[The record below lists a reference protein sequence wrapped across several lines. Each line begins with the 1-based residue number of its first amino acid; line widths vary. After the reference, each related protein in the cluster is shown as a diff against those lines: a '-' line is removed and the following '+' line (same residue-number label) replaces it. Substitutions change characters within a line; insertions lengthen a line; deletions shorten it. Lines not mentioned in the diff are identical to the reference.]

1 MPMLPLQGIRVAD
14 FSQVF
19 AGPAATLW
27 MAALGA
33 DVIKIENPAHPD
45 NVRRASLGADRKYR
59 YSEDPRVAWFAP
71 LNFGKKSCTLDLKT
85 PEGQSKARDIISVC
99 DVVTENFATG
109 VMERFGLGYDQ
120 VRRVRPDVV
129 MLSVSGFG
137 RTGPDKDFVAY
148 ATIATA
154 FGGLNGLTGYD
165 GGEPKS
171 IGGAWG
177 DLLAAKMGA
186 LLTLTALER
195 RWRTGRGQYID
206 LSMSQVMVGLA
217 PEAVLDFTMN
227 GRNRGP
233 RGNRDDIMAP
243 HSAYPCKGE
252 DAWAVVAVGN
262 DREWA
267 ALCKVIGRPEL
278 ARDPRFADQRQ
289 RWLRQA
295 EIDPV
300 VASWTRERTSQQV
313 MDTLQKAG
321 VPAARSSKLEEI
333 ATDPHLKARGY
344 FLDMPDFRVG
354 KVTALRL
361 PGTTDAN
368 SGNAAAPNIGEHNSY
383 VFEGILGLTAADV
396 ESLKEKG
403 VTASAV

>member
-1 MPMLPLQGIRVAD
+1 MPRLPLKGIRVAD

-45 NVRRASLGADRKYR
+45 NVRRASLGPDRKYR
-59 YSEDPRVAWFAP
+59 YTEDPRISWFSP

-85 PEGQSKARDIISVC
+85 PEGQSRARDIISVC
-99 DVVTENFATG
+99 DVVVENFATG

-137 RTGPDKDFVAY
+137 RTGPDRDFVAY

-154 FGGLNGLTGYD
+154 FGGLNGLTGYE
-165 GGEPKS
+165 GGEPKI

-177 DLLAAKMGA
+177 DLLAAKTGA
-186 LLTLTALER
+186 LLTLAALER
-195 RWRTGRGQYID
+195 RWRTGRGQHID

-243 HSAYPCKGE
+243 HNAYPCKGD

-267 ALCKVIGRPEL
+267 ALCKAIGRPEM
-278 ARDPRFADQRQ
+278 AKEPRFADQRQ
-289 RWLRQA
+289 RWLHQA

-300 VASWTRERTSQQV
+300 IAAWTRERTSQQV

-344 FLDMPDFRVG
+344 FVDLPDFRLG
-354 KVTALRL
+354 RVTALRL
-361 PGTTDAN
+361 PGTTGAN
-368 SGNAAAPNIGEHNSY
+368 SVNGPAPNIGEHNGY
-383 VFEGILGLTAADV
+383 VLEGVLGLTAADV
-396 ESLKEKG
+396 EALKAKG

>member
-1 MPMLPLQGIRVAD
+1 MPRLPLQGIRVAD

-27 MAALGA
+27 LAALGA

-45 NVRRASLGADRKYR
+45 NVRRANLGEDKKYH
-59 YSEDPRVAWFAP
+59 YSEDPRTAWFSP
-71 LNFGKKSCTLDLKT
+71 LNFGKKSCTLDLKS
-85 PEGQSKARDIISVC
+85 PEGQNIARDIVGVC
-99 DVVTENFATG
+99 DVVADNFATG

-120 VRRVRPDVV
+120 IRKIRPDVV

-137 RTGPDKDFVAY
+137 RTGPDRNYVAY

-154 FGGLNGLTGYD
+154 FGGLNGLTGYE
-165 GGEPKS
+165 GGAPQI

-186 LLTLTALER
+186 LLTLAALER
-195 RWRTGRGQYID
+195 RWRTGRGQFID
-206 LSMSQVMVGLA
+206 LSMSQVMVGLT
-217 PEAVLDFTMN
+217 PEAILDFTMN

-243 HSAYPCKGE
+243 HNAYPCKGA
-252 DAWAVVAVGN
+252 DAWAVIAVSN
-262 DREWA
+262 DKEWA
-267 ALCKVIGRPEL
+267 ALCGAIGKPEL
-278 ARDPRFADQRQ
+278 KKDPRFADQRQ
-289 RWLRQA
+289 RWLNQA

-300 VASWTRERTSQQV
+300 IASWTRERTSQHA
-313 MDTLQKAG
+313 METLQKAG

-344 FLDMPDFRVG
+344 FREMADYRAG
-354 KVTALRL
+354 RVTALRL

-368 SGNAAAPNIGEHNSY
+368 SVLAPAPNIGEHNKY
-383 VFEGILGLTAADV
+383 MFEEVLGLTAAHV
-396 ESLKEKG
+396 ESLKVKG
-403 VTASAV
+403 ITASAV